1 MESNSKQLFGMPS
14 FASME
19 DSKTSFAAR
28 SGGGSYSKLA
38 NQKGSGLTAM
48 LNNIDDGLTPF
59 ERDSDQCFGIK
70 EAVVLMQKAYY
81 NVSIIKMTIDTQTEF
96 ANSKV
101 HFIGENKSAVKF
113 FEQWYDTIGGYNL
126 ADQFFRELFRSSN
139 VFLYR
144 VDSILGGSSI
154 DIYGPKAKRRKGK
167 KIPIRYIVL
176 NPAEIKCKS
185 HGSFVNTKFIKL
197 LTSEEAAQL
206 KSPKT
211 PEMMELKR
219 GLPADV
225 RRQIDDPNRRNEDVK
240 VDLDP
245 DRLSALFYK
254 KQDYEPFAVPLY
266 FPVLYD
272 VNLKLEFKKAE
283 SVIARTVDYVI
294 LLITM
299 GDKENGV
306 NQEFMNAMTT
316 MFQNNESV
324 GRVMVADYT
333 TDMEFV
339 IPDLN
344 KILGPTKYEAV
355 NRDIANGLM
364 NIFFSENKFSD
375 SMAKIKIFLE
385 RLKEA
390 RKLYL
395 NKFLIPEMKRV
406 CKELGFKE
414 CPTPVFEDVDLKDD
428 LELKKIYNRLAE
440 LGLLTPEELF
450 EAYKTNQM
458 PTGFDSEESQRKY
471 KALKKKGYY
480 EPSGGGDAVG
490 PQAGRPTGTPQ
501 KQKPKTPSPV
511 GEKGGGNKNTKA
523 QFSTNKLGEVVK
535 LADDVF
541 EKAMASY
548 KEKHDI
554 QRLSKKQRPFVFKIT
569 EQIIANEKPENWL
582 DKVDDYV
589 AGKFDFNAE
598 RAMEIAAIEEE
609 HQVEGIASALLL
621 HSKVEDIEE
630 EKV

>member
-1 MESNSKQLFGMPS
+1 MATNSTKKTAKKKTAPKRAPVKTQEPLKQMFAMPKFTSMATNKKSVFGS
-14 FASME
+14 
-19 DSKTSFAAR
+19 R
-28 SGGGSYSKLA
+28 RRGGSYSPGA
-38 NQKGSGLTAM
+38 NQKGTGMTAM
-48 LNNIDDGLTPF
+48 LSNVDEGLTPF
-59 ERDSDQCFGIK
+59 EKESGDCFGIR

-96 ANSKV
+96 ANSV
-101 HFIGENKSAVKF
+101 IHFKGKNKSAVKF
-113 FEQWYDTIGGYNL
+113 FEQWYEKIGGYDL

-144 VDSILGGSSI
+144 VDSLLGGSSI
-154 DIYGPKAKRRKGK
+154 DVYGPEAGKRKGK
-167 KIPIRYIVL
+167 VIPIRYITL
-176 NPAEIKCKS
+176 NPAEVKCKA
-185 HGSFVNTKFIKL
+185 HGSFVNAKFIKL
-197 LTSEEAAQL
+197 MTREEAEQL
-206 KSPKT
+206 RDTKD
-211 PEMMELKR
+211 PELLEVKR

-225 RRQIDDPNRRNEDVK
+225 RKQIDDPKNRDDIM

-254 KQDYEPFAVPLY
+254 KQDYEPFAIPLY

-272 VNLKLEFKKAE
+272 VDLKLQFKKAE

-299 GDKENGV
+299 GDKDNGV
-306 NQEFMNAMTT
+306 NQEFMDAMND
-316 MFQNNESV
+316 MFTNNESV

-333 TDMEFV
+333 TEMEFV
-339 IPDLN
+339 IPKLN
-344 KILGPTKYEAV
+344 EILGPTKYEAV

-390 RKLYL
+390 RKLFL
-395 NKFLIPEMKRV
+395 NKFLIPEMKRI

-458 PTGFDSEESQRKY
+458 PTGFDSEESQKKY
-471 KALKKKGYY
+471 KAMKKKGLY
-480 EPSGGGDAVG
+480 EPSGGGDALS

-501 KQKPKTPSPV
+501 KQ
-511 GEKGGGNKNTKA
+511 
-523 QFSTNKLGEVVK
+523 
-535 LADDVF
+535 
-541 EKAMASY
+541 
-548 KEKHDI
+548 
-554 QRLSKKQRPFVFKIT
+554 
-569 EQIIANEKPENWL
+569 
-582 DKVDDYV
+582 
-589 AGKFDFNAE
+589 
-598 RAMEIAAIEEE
+598 
-609 HQVEGIASALLL
+609 
-621 HSKVEDIEE
+621 
-630 EKV
+630 